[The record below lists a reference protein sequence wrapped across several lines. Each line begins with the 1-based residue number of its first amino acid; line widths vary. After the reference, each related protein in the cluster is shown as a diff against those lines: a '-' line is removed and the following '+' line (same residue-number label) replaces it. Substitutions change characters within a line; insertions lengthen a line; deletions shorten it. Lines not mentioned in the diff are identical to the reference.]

1 MIPASQQREIRA
13 VGMKAVLCEEFGP
26 PASLVVKEIEA
37 PVAGPG
43 EVVVDVRAAALNF
56 FDTLIIQGKYQYRP
70 QMPFSPGAEMAG
82 VVASVGEGVERVKPG
97 DRVAAYTKFGCCREQ
112 VLLAEDDVIP
122 VPDGVS
128 FEQAAGLM
136 VTYGTTMH
144 ALRGRA
150 NLQAGETIA
159 VLGASGGVG
168 QAAVEIAKIMG
179 ARVIACASSPEKLD
193 FAKKFG
199 ADETVNYAEE
209 DLKNR
214 LKELTDG
221 NGVDVVYDPVGGD
234 HAEQAL
240 RATGWRGR
248 FLVIGFASGEIPKI
262 PLNLALLKGCDIL
275 GVFWGESIIREPE
288 EHWEDVSQLME
299 WVREGKLNPHIHAVY
314 PLDRTTDAL
323 EELAQRKALG
333 KVIVTP

>member
-1 MIPASQQREIRA
+1 
-13 VGMKAVLCEEFGP
+13 MKAVLCEAFGP
-26 PASLVVKEIEA
+26 PSSLSVVEIEA

-43 EVVVDVRAAALNF
+43 EVIIDVKAAALNF

-70 QMPFSPGAEMAG
+70 DMPFSPGAEMAG
-82 VVASVGEGVERVKPG
+82 VVASIGEGVDRVKPG

-112 VLLAEDDVIP
+112 VLLEEDNIIP

-128 FEQAAGLM
+128 FEQAASLM

-150 NLQAGETIA
+150 NLQEGETIA

-168 QAAVEIAKIMG
+168 QAAVEIAKLMG
-179 ARVIACASSPEKLD
+179 ARVIACASSAEKLA

-199 ADETVNYAEE
+199 ADDLVNYAEE
-209 DLKNR
+209 DLKLR
-214 LKELTDG
+214 LKELTRG

-234 HAEQAL
+234 YAEAAL
-240 RATGWRGR
+240 RATAWRGR
-248 FLVIGFASGEIPKI
+248 FLVVGFASGDIPKI

-288 EHWEDVSQLME
+288 DHWADVSQLME
-299 WVREGKLNPHIHAVY
+299 WVKDGKLKPHIHAVY
-314 PLDRTTDAL
+314 SLDNTADAL

-333 KVIVTP
+333 KVIVKP